1 MNTTN
6 EYSLKKKYLDLEF
19 DKMLQ
24 SNESSTS
31 VSRAPS
37 NSKYLNTKST
47 NIASQTSQTQNVY
60 EIFSVISIF
69 HQFFGLPYY
78 GRRKTNRKF
87 LNTIFSLIFISIY
100 LISHFPGILIY
111 FSLDTIK
118 NKSLRLT
125 ESRSAQIIAIILL
138 AIDFMKN
145 IDNDLIL
152 LFKGKKFCQFYEKF
166 YNIPVYHK
174 LYMGLKSRRKLLRIA
189 WLIIIVNMGT
199 ALLYLVFYY
208 PVIHNSINSPEQS
221 NCILKLPQKLL
232 LNLFL
237 IIKLIGT
244 IHSKAFDSIIIYVSL
259 IINCYFR
266 AFSLKV
272 KRLIK
277 EIETTPSYIAIKFK
291 NGENFEDTRI
301 TLIALQQLVK
311 EINFM
316 ISPSLLLTVSSNL
329 ISVFGGMFVV
339 IDLFGYM
346 DPIEDL
352 EALQIYNAFIC
363 LLSLCITC
371 IVANSVRNEAK
382 NSLEILKSIRI
393 DNLNE
398 LDYKSVSIA
407 SFYLNLKSNSNVS
420 FIFKLVEINA

>member
-1 MNTTN
+1 
-6 EYSLKKKYLDLEF
+6 
-19 DKMLQ
+19 MLS
-24 SNESSTS
+24 SNESSAS
-31 VSRAPS
+31 PSRAQS
-37 NSKYLNTKST
+37 NRKYLNMKST
-47 NIASQTSQTQNVY
+47 NNYIASQTPQTQNAY
-60 EIFSVISIF
+60 EVFSVISIF

-78 GRRKTNRKF
+78 GRRKTCRKF
-87 LNTIFSLIFISIY
+87 MTTIFSLIFISIH

-111 FSLDTIK
+111 LSLDAIK
-118 NKSLRLT
+118 TKSLRLT
-125 ESRSAQIIAIILL
+125 ESRSAEITAIILL

-152 LFKGKKFCQFYEKF
+152 LFKGKKFSGFYEKF
-166 YNIPVYHK
+166 YNIPVDHK
-174 LYMGLKSRRKLLRIA
+174 LFMGLKSRRKLSLIA
-189 WLIIIVNMGT
+189 WLIIIANMAT
-199 ALLYLVFYY
+199 ALLHLVFYY
-208 PVIHNSINSPEQS
+208 PVIHSLVYSPEQS

-259 IINCYFR
+259 IMNCYFK

-272 KRLIK
+272 KRLSK
-277 EIETTPSYIAIKFK
+277 EIETTPSYIAIRLK

-301 TLIALQQLVK
+301 AFIALQQLVK

-316 ISPSLLLTVSSNL
+316 ISPSLLLTVSANL

-371 IVANSVRNEAK
+371 IAANGVRNEAK
-382 NSLEILKSIRI
+382 NSLEILKTIRI
-393 DNLNE
+393 GNLNE
-398 LDYKSVSIA
+398 LDYKNVSIA
-407 SFYLNLKSNSNVS
+407 DFY
-420 FIFKLVEINA
+420 

>member
-1 MNTTN
+1 
-6 EYSLKKKYLDLEF
+6 
-19 DKMLQ
+19 
-24 SNESSTS
+24 
-31 VSRAPS
+31 
-37 NSKYLNTKST
+37 
-47 NIASQTSQTQNVY
+47 
-60 EIFSVISIF
+60 
-69 HQFFGLPYY
+69 
-78 GRRKTNRKF
+78 
-87 LNTIFSLIFISIY
+87 
-100 LISHFPGILIY
+100 
-111 FSLDTIK
+111 
-118 NKSLRLT
+118 
-125 ESRSAQIIAIILL
+125 
-138 AIDFMKN
+138 
-145 IDNDLIL
+145 
-152 LFKGKKFCQFYEKF
+152 
-166 YNIPVYHK
+166 
-174 LYMGLKSRRKLLRIA
+174 
-189 WLIIIVNMGT
+189 MGT